1 MECFYLTKRK
11 IMKNLQKANEVIG
24 NLKKLGSKEKA
35 KILMR
40 FFKTGKGQYAE
51 GDIFWGINVPSIR
64 VIAKQAKE
72 IELDEAVK
80 LIKDPVHEVRLCGLL
95 ILVYKFNKADEAL
108 RNEIFSIY
116 LNNRKYINNWDLVDL
131 TCPNIVGNYLLDKDR
146 TILYDLARSNDLW
159 EQRIAIISTF
169 AFIKRN
175 DFDDAINICK
185 LLMFNKQDLI
195 HKASGWML
203 REIYKRDKGPVLK
216 VLDEYAATMPRTMLR
231 YSIEKMD
238 EPLRLHYLQLKD
250 KTTKLN

>member
-1 MECFYLTKRK
+1 M
-11 IMKNLQKANEVIG
+11 
-24 NLKKLGSKEKA
+24 
-35 KILMR
+35 
-40 FFKTGKGQYAE
+40 
-51 GDIFWGINVPSIR
+51 
-64 VIAKQAKE
+64 
-72 IELDEAVK
+72 
-80 LIKDPVHEVRLCGLL
+80 
-95 ILVYKFNKADEAL
+95 
-108 RNEIFSIY
+108 
-116 LNNRKYINNWDLVDL
+116 
-131 TCPNIVGNYLLDKDR
+131 LDKDR

-250 KTTKLN
+250 KTSKLN